1 MKLRIAAKVDNADIE
16 YFKTVIEPMLDHP
29 LIEFIGEINEGEK
42 CEFLGRA
49 RALLFPIDWPEP
61 FGLVMIE
68 AMSAG
73 TPVIAWRCGSA
84 PEVIADGV
92 TGVIVDSVEAAAA
105 AVPIVSQMSR
115 SGVRAEFERRFTA
128 ERMARDYVGA
138 YRTLLA
144 RRAARVN
151 PAAAWAPRAAPAFNG
166 ERQRAAPSI
175 LETPLAGEG

>member
-1 MKLRIAAKVDNADIE
+1 
-16 YFKTVIEPMLDHP
+16 
-29 LIEFIGEINEGEK
+29 
-42 CEFLGRA
+42 
-49 RALLFPIDWPEP
+49 
-61 FGLVMIE
+61 MIE

-92 TGVIVDSVEAAAA
+92 SGVIVDSVEAAAA

-115 SGVRAEFERRFTA
+115 WGVRAEFERRFTA

-144 RRAARVN
+144 RRVAKLH
-151 PAAAWAPRAAPAFNG
+151 PAPRLRLRGHCAPRRLSTASGGRQQGASRNRLCMKVG
-166 ERQRAAPSI
+166 EALRINPPIPIRPGQAKPPGSA
-175 LETPLAGEG
+175 